1 MEKYPNTKPFPI
13 EHKIEPNNFASAVP
27 GKYTNLK
34 LPIVVDQRNIRNGNI
49 CDQCTY
55 EIIIYCFSNDFG
67 FSIVF
72 IKIDFFKTCSS
83 RPCIFYVNL
92 AACFKLLFK
101 YYIPN

>member
-55 EIIIYCFSNDFG
+55 EIILCGPHVNELERLFFG
-67 FSIVF
+67 I
-72 IKIDFFKTCSS
+72 
-83 RPCIFYVNL
+83 
-92 AACFKLLFK
+92 
-101 YYIPN
+101 

>member
-72 IKIDFFKTCSS
+72 IKIDFFQD
-83 RPCIFYVNL
+83 
-92 AACFKLLFK
+92 LFK
-101 YYIPN
+101 SSLYFLCKSCSLFQTFV